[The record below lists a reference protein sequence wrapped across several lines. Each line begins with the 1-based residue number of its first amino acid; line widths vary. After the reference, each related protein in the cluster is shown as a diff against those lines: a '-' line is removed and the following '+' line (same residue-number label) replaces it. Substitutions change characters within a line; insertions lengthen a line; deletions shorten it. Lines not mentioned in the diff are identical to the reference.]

1 MFSDMHLRFLDRL
14 HRPKLRVLPLSYTPA
29 TVCHRSYISSIRNLD
44 MSHSDV
50 GPLCQLAALSGVS
63 RITPETEPMTSILSK
78 GAKPLTRT
86 AFEDLR
92 DGLCNWELW
101 GRLAFLD
108 VKRRYRRTTLGPF
121 WSTASLAIS
130 IALMGTVGGGLL
142 KRDMS
147 VYLPFLA
154 SGMVV
159 WMMISSILNE
169 SGARSSLPQHH
180 LSVRRVSIIRSLP
193 IHLFGAALLCFCTM
207 LAFISWLLFSLLLEC
222 CLDQLSCSSFPV
234 SSLSWQPAHGLPSFL
249 ERCVRDSGM
258 CDNFSPTSFKSPS
271 SSPRFSGR
279 RTCCRA

>member
-1 MFSDMHLRFLDRL
+1 
-14 HRPKLRVLPLSYTPA
+14 
-29 TVCHRSYISSIRNLD
+29 
-44 MSHSDV
+44 
-50 GPLCQLAALSGVS
+50 
-63 RITPETEPMTSILSK
+63 MTSILNK

-101 GRLAFLD
+101 GRLAFLE

-130 IALMGTVGGGLL
+130 IALMGTFGGGLL

-169 SGARSSLPQHH
+169 SATVFTASAPLIRQTRFDYSILAYSLVWRNFIVFLHNVGVYFVVALFFAPGVLFRPTVLLILPGLFVIMATGAW
-180 LSVRRVSIIRSLP
+180 V
-193 IHLFGAALLCFCTM
+193 ALLLGAVCSRFRDVRQLLTHVVHISLFITPIFWPEDLLQGM
-207 LAFISWLLFSLLLEC
+207 RRILFVELNPLYHFINVVRAPLLGNLPPLSSYIVVVVVTVIGWTITYAFFS
-222 CLDQLSCSSFPV
+222 
-234 SSLSWQPAHGLPSFL
+234 
-249 ERCVRDSGM
+249 
-258 CDNFSPTSFKSPS
+258 
-271 SSPRFSGR
+271 RFR
-279 RTCCRA
+279 RRIALWS